1 MQGLSRR
8 VMETLLRSSEAA
20 IDGARLEGRLG
31 YVRALRRRLSPSF
44 RFDLAQW
51 VHNYLRWDR
60 PLMLC
65 MAERFEMLMVA
76 HFISISLT
84 RFMRERL
91 EPTLG
96 SRIGE
101 IVAEVLSRQRK
112 LLDEA
117 LETLRLHYH
126 GYARHWKTVFSPN
139 LPASG
144 RGGIRHPARGIPNQ

>member
-1 MQGLSRR
+1 MEEQAANVFDQALSDTQLFNLALITIASQERSLLLDLFRMQGLSRR

-20 IDGARLEGRLG
+20 IDGARLAGRLG
-31 YVRALRRRLSPSF
+31 SVRALRRRLSPSF

-96 SRIGE
+96 TRIGE
-101 IVAEVLSRQRK
+101 TVAEVLS
-112 LLDEA
+112 
-117 LETLRLHYH
+117 
-126 GYARHWKTVFSPN
+126 P
-139 LPASG
+139 
-144 RGGIRHPARGIPNQ
+144 